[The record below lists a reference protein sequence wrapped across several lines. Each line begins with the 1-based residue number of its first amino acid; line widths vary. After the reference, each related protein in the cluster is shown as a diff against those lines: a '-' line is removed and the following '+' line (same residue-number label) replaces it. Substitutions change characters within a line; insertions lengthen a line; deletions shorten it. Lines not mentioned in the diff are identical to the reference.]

1 MSNIESEQ
9 IRADL
14 SLDTAKDQVL
24 SKAKQQK
31 ELVRFLGKEN
41 CKIQKI
47 AGKKVFT
54 YSNNKKTY
62 ILLHKAISY
71 LGNPHPIYKKRI
83 QLPSWF
89 NEFCSNIKNSK
100 EKYDIRFIGV
110 YHYNG
115 LIIFVDFIKDTYL
128 TKKAHNSSAHV
139 YINDLYQAMKFGV
152 FHKEDSFGNHIYSV
166 RGNKFADYLT
176 DNKIGENILFTL
188 FRQFN
193 TNFTFGQWLKVLPIV
208 KEMER
213 AQWTQWRQ
221 VEWPGWYLEYK
232 FNKFTI
238 DKKTSPHIIYTG
250 LTNKAK
256 NKNNPDFDLYF
267 KEDQFYGDLKAS
279 DISSKNTPG
288 NDQTSFIE
296 CINMHDKFW
305 YIIYEH
311 ETIKDSAEN
320 NYKNV
325 RAYNQYMQKDE
336 LSYKKRLKTHVKFT
350 KMTILELNRINY
362 HEILTEFNQGHQPN
376 GAKRNPK
383 FMINKKDLDRFVV
396 FRYNYNH

>member
-213 AQWTQWRQ
+213 DQWTQWRQ

-325 RAYNQYMQKDE
+325 RAYNQYMQK
-336 LSYKKRLKTHVKFT
+336 T
-350 KMTILELNRINY
+350 NY
-362 HEILTEFNQGHQPN
+362 LT
-376 GAKRNPK
+376 
-383 FMINKKDLDRFVV
+383 KKD
-396 FRYNYNH
+396 